1 MSEYKNY
8 NDIEPI
14 MGYYEGCNYKVWSE
28 DGFNG
33 WVGEVALKQAFEE
46 KNNEGFVTIPHLIL
60 YKEDFSGW
68 VNENGYV
75 TEAK

>member
-1 MSEYKNY
+1 MSEYNNY

-14 MGYYEGCNYKVWSE
+14 MGYYEGCKYKVWSE
-28 DGFNG
+28 DG

-46 KNNEGFVTIPHLIL
+46 NNNEGFVTIPHLIL

-68 VNENGYV
+68 ADENGYV
-75 TEAK
+75 VNEEKI